1 MSDSG
6 LPICSRQA
14 AKDDVLNHD
23 AHTSM
28 VKPKCPIGLGTQ
40 CAGPVNNSVQI
51 GHTLHWANTSEG
63 ADSSKAVD
71 KPYNADRHCYKR

>member
-1 MSDSG
+1 MTDSG

-28 VKPKCPIGLGTQ
+28 VKPKCPVGLGTQ
-40 CAGPVNNSVQI
+40 CSGPVGSSVHI
-51 GHTLHWANTSEG
+51 GHTLHWAGED

-71 KPYNADRHCYKR
+71 KPYNGNRHCHKK